1 MNEGLLVVIQILTFL
16 FGAIIFSS
24 LNKVITITKV
34 KIFNVIVG
42 GALALLLAVKYGY
55 NFQLITV
62 FSFFLLL
69 TAVTYIDVTTMK
81 IPNSLVLLILVVAGF
96 SLLAFPEIT
105 IRQRI
110 MGFFVVSTILLIIT
124 LLVPGSFGGGDI
136 KLMAACGAFL
146 GGKLCL
152 IAFIMALFLGG
163 GYGVA
168 LLIRK
173 KIKKK
178 EGFALG
184 PFLAA
189 GCMISFLYGEE
200 IFSWFLRL

>member
-55 NFQLITV
+55 NFRLITV

-96 SLLAFPEIT
+96 SFLAFPEIT

-110 MGFFVVSTILLIIT
+110 MGFFVVSTILLFIT
-124 LLVPGSFGGGDI
+124 LIVPGSFGGGDI
-136 KLMAACGAFL
+136 KLMAACGVFL